1 MPSLAKIL
9 IIDDNPKYLADAL
22 PLYGYDTDVAA
33 DGLQGLKKLS
43 VDSSKYDLIL
53 LDVMMPNMDGWETLK
68 AIRINK
74 KYSSIPIIMIT
85 ALNEEQKEISGLKF
99 GADDYIVKP
108 FILPNLLARIEALLR
123 RSNWQKDEKKAPTM
137 DLKFTQEG
145 AVEPLT
151 AREKEVLKLV
161 SQGASNQQIADSL
174 FVREVTVKTHL
185 NSIFKKLKVSNR
197 TQAVLL
203 AMQMRIIED

>member
-1 MPSLAKIL
+1 MVAIAKIL

-22 PLYGYDTDVAA
+22 PLYGYEVDVAK
-33 DGLQGLKKLS
+33 DGLQGIKKLTS
-43 VDSSKYDLIL
+43 DNNDFDLVL
-53 LDVMMPNMDGWETLK
+53 LDVMMPNMDGWETLR
-68 AIRINK
+68 AIRQNK
-74 KYSSIPIIMIT
+74 KLENIPIIMIT
-85 ALNEEQKEISGLKF
+85 AINEEQKEISGLKF

-123 RSNWQKDEKKAPTM
+123 RSSWQKEKHNNV
-137 DLKFTQEG
+137 DLKFVKDG
-145 AVEPLT
+145 NIEPLT
-151 AREKEVLKLV
+151 SREKEILKMV
-161 SQGASNQQIADSL
+161 SQGASNNDIAEKL

-185 NSIFKKLKVSNR
+185 NSIFKKLKVKNR